1 MTMLALSRLALAAA
15 VVATSDAAASRR
27 LELTDICRYSP
38 DTKVTDENALDL
50 VRCFFATVDTTVAGI
65 FFFSTHIYRFVV
77 DDHRIILLLF
87 VHDNHIN
94 NNGMIRI
101 KKRFATD

>member
-1 MTMLALSRLALAAA
+1 MTMLALSLLALAAA

-50 VRCFFATVDTTVAGI
+50 VRCFFATVDTTVAPHNGI
-65 FFFSTHIYRFVV
+65 FFSTHIYIYTV
-77 DDHRIILLLF
+77 LLLMTLVLF
-87 VHDNHIN
+87 YFFSY
-94 NNGMIRI
+94 MITI
-101 KKRFATD
+101 LIIMA